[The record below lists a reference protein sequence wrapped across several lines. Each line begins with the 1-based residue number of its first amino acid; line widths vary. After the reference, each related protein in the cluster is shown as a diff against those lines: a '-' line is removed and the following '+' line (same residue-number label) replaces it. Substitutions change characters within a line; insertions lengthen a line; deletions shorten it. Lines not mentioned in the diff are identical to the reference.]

1 MDDLAHI
8 DTVIFD
14 AEGVVIDTESLW
26 DDAQRDFLR
35 RFGKTYDRAMIK
47 PLLAGRTMLDGARVL
62 KEELGLP
69 GAPEE
74 LAAARIDSARRLF
87 DEVKFI
93 RGFRAFFDAVAPRFK
108 TCIATSM
115 YPELFW
121 DVADYLDLRSLFEDR
136 MFNINDVGGR
146 GKPAPDLF
154 LFAASALGS
163 GPQSCVVI
171 EDAPNGVEAAHNAE
185 MPCIGLT
192 TTFEPSILREA
203 DLVVSSFDEIDV
215 AALAQFR
222 RTPHDETS

>member
-1 MDDLAHI
+1 MADLARI
-8 DTVIFD
+8 DTIIFD
-14 AEGVVIDTESLW
+14 AEGVVIDTEALW

-35 RFGKTYDRAMIK
+35 RFGKTYDRAKIK

-69 GAPEE
+69 GPPEE
-74 LAAARIDSARRLF
+74 LAAARIDSARKLF

-93 RGFRAFFDAVAPRFK
+93 PGFRAFFDTVAPRFK

-115 YPELFW
+115 NPELFW

-163 GPQSCVVI
+163 SRRSCTVI
-171 EDAPNGVEAAHNAE
+171 EDSPNGVDAAHNAE
-185 MPCIGLT
+185 MACIGLA
-192 TTFEPSILREA
+192 TTFEPSVLQGA
-203 DLVVSSFDEIDV
+203 DLVVSSFDEIDIDT
-215 AALAQFR
+215 LADFPR
-222 RTPHDETS
+222 SR